1 MLAAPKS
8 FLHIDSLPEQRS
20 NFFSI
25 SNFLK

>member
-8 FLHIDSLPEQRS
+8 FLHIGMPALTEVKI
-20 NFFSI
+20 FSI